1 MGYNTTYRTA
11 AQLTAEARAA
21 ADVAHSGF
29 LLSQF
34 LPNRDNPG
42 LSFDFDLNV
51 LTLPDAATFRSF
63 DTEAPLGTTVGTQN
77 RAGKLPP
84 ISRKLRVTEYDQLSL
99 YGADDAIG
107 EKVDSYARRLG
118 AGIEARLEL
127 ARGQAVE
134 TGVVTINENKLK
146 FTIDYGRKGAHTVT
160 AGTLWST
167 LSAPAPT
174 NLLSWQ
180 ATYNAT
186 NGYNWGVAMMSTQ
199 TLLYLQQN
207 TAIIGAVVGRGSS
220 DLPSMISRDQ
230 VQAYFTAY
238 GFGRIILTDDTPQ
251 KATVSVS
258 GTPTRILSQN
268 KITFA
273 PEPTTLEGTGSLGG
287 TDWGIPSEAIQ
298 LKYGIPEA
306 ERAGIFAACLDQ
318 EDPESINVLDSAIAL
333 PILENANATFTATVS

>member
-21 ADVAHSGF
+21 ADNAHVGF
-29 LLSQF
+29 LLSSF
-34 LPNRDNPG
+34 LPNRDNLG
-42 LSFDFDLNV
+42 LSFDFDLNN

-63 DTEAPLGTTVGTQN
+63 DTEAPFGTTVGTQT
-77 RAGKLPP
+77 RSGKLPP
-84 ISRKLRVTEYDQLSL
+84 ISRKLRVTEYDQLAL
-99 YGADDAIG
+99 YYASDAIG
-107 EKVDSYARRLG
+107 NKIDDYARRLG
-118 AGIEARLEL
+118 TGLEARLEL

-134 TGVVTINENKLK
+134 TGTVTINENNLK
-146 FTIDYGRKGAHTVT
+146 FTIDYGRKAAHNVT

-167 LSAPAPT
+167 LTAPAPT

-186 NGYNWGVAMMSTQ
+186 NGYNWGVALMSTQ

-207 TAIIGAVVGRGSS
+207 TAIINAVVGSAAGRTI
-220 DLPSMISRDQ
+220 LSRDE
-230 VQAYFTAY
+230 VQAYFTSY
-238 GFGRIILTDDTPQ
+238 GFGRILLTDDTPQ
-251 KATVSVS
+251 KATVNV
-258 GTPTRILSQN
+258 GGAPTRVLSQN

-273 PEPTTLEGTGSLGG
+273 PEPIPTDNGGVLGG

-298 LKYGIPEA
+298 TKYGIPEA
-306 ERAGIFAACLDQ
+306 ERAGIFAACLDS
-318 EDPESINVLDSAIAL
+318 EDPEGLNVLNSAIAL